1 MGGHSSGCR
10 LGFGGRG
17 LPGLPRWE
25 AQLRVGGG
33 PAARATR
40 GDQAIMWPRAQESV
54 LRGSWGAASPLD
66 FQVCFCPLGLVGS
79 PAPSR
84 LTSAS
89 SRWCV
94 PRPRGETP
102 RLLRCSAPGLPG
114 QYRTCDLL
122 FLLRVNVLV

>member
-1 MGGHSSGCR
+1 
-10 LGFGGRG
+10 
-17 LPGLPRWE
+17 
-25 AQLRVGGG
+25 
-33 PAARATR
+33 
-40 GDQAIMWPRAQESV
+40 MWPRAQESV

-102 RLLRCSAPGLPG
+102 RLLRCSAPGLAAATAAGLELGPRPARALVVGESPFQAPWPTFQNLSVPLSCGG
-114 QYRTCDLL
+114 QAC
-122 FLLRVNVLV
+122 